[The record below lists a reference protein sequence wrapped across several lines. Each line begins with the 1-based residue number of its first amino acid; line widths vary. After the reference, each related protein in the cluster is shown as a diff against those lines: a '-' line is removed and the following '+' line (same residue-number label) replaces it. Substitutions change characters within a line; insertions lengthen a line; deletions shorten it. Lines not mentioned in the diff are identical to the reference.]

1 MNMLGGR
8 AAVQK
13 ILIIDDDTRLVENVT
28 KYMHDFGFQVDTAL
42 NGVEGLEK
50 ASSFAPD
57 LIVLDLMMPGLDGVE
72 VCREIRK
79 TSTTPIIMLTARV
92 DETDIVAGLEVGA
105 DDYITKP
112 FSLRELVARIKAR
125 LRHDRFERTSQAHK
139 EVMTYGV
146 LTIDS
151 SRREVY
157 KTDIQDPQTRQKIVL
172 TGTEFNL
179 LWLLASNP
187 GIVFSREKLLEDL
200 RSRELEAF
208 DRSIDAHISHLRK
221 KIEDNPKTPRYIITV
236 WGTGYK
242 FQVN

>member
-1 MNMLGGR
+1 M
-8 AAVQK
+8 QK

-28 KYMHDFGFQVDTAL
+28 KYMHDFGFQVDTAF

-50 ASSFAPD
+50 TRSFTPD

-92 DETDIVAGLEVGA
+92 EETDIVAGLEVGA

-125 LRHDRFERTSQAHK
+125 LRHDLSECASQAHK
-139 EVMTYGV
+139 DVMTYGV

-157 KTDIQDPQTRQKIVL
+157 KKDTHGTQVQQKIIL

-187 GIVFSREKLLEDL
+187 GVVFSRERLLEDL

-208 DRSIDAHISHLRK
+208 DRSIDAHISHVRK
-221 KIEDNPKTPRYIITV
+221 KIEENPKTPRYIITV

-242 FQVN
+242 FQGN

>member
-1 MNMLGGR
+1 M
-8 AAVQK
+8 QK
-13 ILIIDDDTRLVENVT
+13 ILIIDDDIRLVENVT
-28 KYMHDFGFQVDTAL
+28 KYMNDFGFQVDTAF
-42 NGVEGLEK
+42 NGIEGLEK
-50 ASSFAPD
+50 QKSFAPD

-92 DETDIVAGLEVGA
+92 EESDIVAGLEVGA

-125 LRHDRFERTSQAHK
+125 LRHDRSETASQAHK
-139 EVMTYGV
+139 EVMEYGV

-151 SRREVY
+151 ARREVY
-157 KTDIQDPQTRQKIVL
+157 KKDIQNPQDQKKIIL

-242 FQVN
+242 FQGA

>member
-1 MNMLGGR
+1 M
-8 AAVQK
+8 QK
-13 ILIIDDDTRLVENVT
+13 ILIIDDDSRLVENVT
-28 KYMHDFGFQVDTAL
+28 KYMNDFGFQVDTAL
-42 NGVEGLEK
+42 NGIDGLEK
-50 ASSFAPD
+50 AKSFIPD
-57 LIVLDLMMPGLDGVE
+57 IIVLDLMMPGLDGVE

-92 DETDIVAGLEVGA
+92 EETDVVAGLEVGA

-125 LRHDRFERTSQAHK
+125 LRHERFERTSQVHK
-139 EVMTYGV
+139 EVMEYGV

-151 SRREVY
+151 ARREVY
-157 KTDIQDPQTRQKIVL
+157 KKDIQDPQVQQKIIL

-187 GIVFSREKLLEDL
+187 GVVFSRERLLEDL

-242 FQVN
+242 FQAT

>member
-1 MNMLGGR
+1 M
-8 AAVQK
+8 QK

-28 KYMHDFGFQVDTAL
+28 KYMNDFGFQVDTAF
-42 NGVEGLEK
+42 NGIEGLEK
-50 ASSFAPD
+50 QKSFAPD

-92 DETDIVAGLEVGA
+92 EESDIVAGLEVGA

-125 LRHDRFERTSQAHK
+125 LRHDRSETASQAHK
-139 EVMTYGV
+139 EVMEYGV

-151 SRREVY
+151 ARREVY
-157 KTDIQDPQTRQKIVL
+157 KKDIQNPQDQKKIVL

-242 FQVN
+242 FQGA

>member
-1 MNMLGGR
+1 MDTVYGR
-8 AAVQK
+8 FLMQK

-28 KYMHDFGFQVDTAL
+28 KYMNDFGFQVDTAL
-42 NGVEGLEK
+42 NGIEGLEK
-50 ASSFAPD
+50 AKSFLPD
-57 LIVLDLMMPGLDGVE
+57 IIVLDLMMPGLDGVE

-92 DETDIVAGLEVGA
+92 EESDIVAGLEVGA

-125 LRHDRFERTSQAHK
+125 LRHERFESTSQAHK
-139 EVMTYGV
+139 DVMEYGV
-146 LTIDS
+146 LTIDYA
-151 SRREVY
+151 RREVY
-157 KTDIQDPQTRQKIVL
+157 KKDMQDPQVQQKITL

-187 GIVFSREKLLEDL
+187 GVVFSRERLLEDL

-221 KIEDNPKTPRYIITV
+221 KIEDSPKTPRYIITV

-242 FQVN
+242 FQGT

>member
-1 MNMLGGR
+1 
-8 AAVQK
+8 VKK

-28 KYMHDFGFQVDTAL
+28 KYMHGFGFQVDTAV

-50 ASSFAPD
+50 AEKFTPD

-79 TSTTPIIMLTARV
+79 TSNTPIIMLTARV
-92 DETDIVAGLEVGA
+92 EETDIVAGLEVGA

-125 LRHDRFERTSQAHK
+125 LRNERAEPAVQASK
-139 EVMTYGV
+139 EVLTFGA
-146 LTIDS
+146 LTINF
-151 SRREVY
+151 SRREAY
-157 KTDIQDPQTRQKIVL
+157 KEDMQNQVQQKIIL

-187 GIVFSREKLLEDL
+187 GVVFSREKLLEDL

-236 WGTGYK
+236 WGSGYK
-242 FQVN
+242 FQEN